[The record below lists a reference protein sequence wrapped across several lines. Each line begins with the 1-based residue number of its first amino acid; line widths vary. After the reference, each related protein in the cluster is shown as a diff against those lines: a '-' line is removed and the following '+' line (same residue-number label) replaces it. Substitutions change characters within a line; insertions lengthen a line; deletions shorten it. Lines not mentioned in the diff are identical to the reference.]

1 MYRHIL
7 VAYHGSSTHHSALH
21 ECQRMLP
28 AHTQAHAQ
36 ADTQALVH
44 VLVVVD
50 APQTPVVSE
59 LGTFVETTY
68 EADLQQERD
77 RAQEEATQAC
87 TMLQDHG
94 VKTTLQ
100 VECGDPVEIIAA
112 AVEALGIDLVIIGH
126 SRQKPFAL
134 RWWRGATD
142 AILVERVRCS
152 VLVAAD
158 AEPRH

>member
-1 MYRHIL
+1 MYRKIL
-7 VAYHGSSTHHSALH
+7 VAYHGNSKSHSALH
-21 ECQRMLP
+21 ECLRILP
-28 AHTQAHAQ
+28 ANAETH
-36 ADTQALVH
+36 VH

-50 APQTPVVSE
+50 PPPTPVVSE

-68 EADLQQERD
+68 EADLQAVTARVKEDARRD
-77 RAQEEATQAC
+77 CA
-87 TMLQDHG
+87 MLAGHG
-94 VKTTLQ
+94 IGSSLH
-100 VECGDPVEIIAA
+100 VECGDPVQVIAA
-112 AVEALGIDLVIIGH
+112 LVERLGIELVIIGH

-158 AEPRH
+158 PENRS